1 MLDCQNYQQGKAGT
15 SNQVLLP
22 GARLN
27 LELTIEVNKVIPD
40 FLHSN
45 GDQDLIPCP
54 EEGLIVLTTALLSI

>member
-15 SNQVLLP
+15 SSQVLLP
-22 GARLN
+22 GACLN

-45 GDQDLIPCP
+45 
-54 EEGLIVLTTALLSI
+54 

>member
-45 GDQDLIPCP
+45 
-54 EEGLIVLTTALLSI
+54 